1 MIPEKPSP
9 KRYWY
14 GPYEGY
20 ESRGQHRLQDDLG
33 VDEASAEV
41 ILHLRRQVIELQ
53 SHIRRLEA
61 ELTAQYASQHM
72 RLARYREVYYE
83 ATWIELKYV
92 DDEE

>member
-1 MIPEKPSP
+1 MIPENSSP

-20 ESRGQHRLQDDLG
+20 KSRGVRRLQDDLG
-33 VDEASAEV
+33 VDEAAAEA
-41 ILHLRRQVIELQ
+41 ILHLRSQVIELQ
-53 SHIRRLEA
+53 AQIRRLEA

-83 ATWIELKYV
+83 ATWIEL
-92 DDEE
+92 ESQE